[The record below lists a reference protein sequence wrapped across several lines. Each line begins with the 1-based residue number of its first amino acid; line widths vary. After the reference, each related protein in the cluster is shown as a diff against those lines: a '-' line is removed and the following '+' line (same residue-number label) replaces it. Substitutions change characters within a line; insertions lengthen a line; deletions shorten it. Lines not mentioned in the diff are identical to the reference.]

1 MNKLLFAVSAVF
13 LIVSSTTFA
22 DNFGA
27 DRHVQ
32 KGVKCE
38 ACHGANKEV
47 QYPSI
52 DQCKQCHNPKEV
64 AEKTK
69 NVKPQNP
76 HVSPHYGNEL
86 DCALCHVQHQATADY
101 CAQCHSFGFKTP

>member
-1 MNKLLFAVSAVF
+1 MKKFFLTLSAVLLMF
-13 LIVSSTTFA
+13 STTSFA
-22 DNFGA
+22 ADFGA

-47 QYPSI
+47 DYPSI
-52 DQCKQCHNPKEV
+52 DQCKQCHNPAAV

-86 DCALCHVQHQATADY
+86 DCALCHIQHQKPANY
-101 CAQCHSFGFKTP
+101 CAQCHNFDFKVK